1 MEKNVLWKSKQIKER
16 KSPRLRIRPI
26 PKNKTTAFPQTPART
41 TIRKCV
47 KNFLWGI
54 GMLFVMLF
62 SCLQAQ
68 VSLTLSEPTP
78 TDTFYRIAFYNAE
91 NFFDCLHDSGKN
103 DYDFT
108 PTGIKGWGNAKY
120 TQKRNNLFKVIAALN
135 AIHPLVALGMAEIEN
150 DLVLRDLCMGTPL
163 RYLQFGFIHFES
175 PDPRGIDVALLY
187 RKDLLRIDTA
197 FAYPLIIPPD
207 TTGRTRDILYVR
219 ALPLPKVNLPDTLH
233 LFVNHF
239 PSKYGGAQTTDHKR
253 AAAAQLLR
261 TVLDSIVCRNPSAF
275 VLAMGDFNTVPQD
288 SSLHL
293 LRTDPYI
300 NLMHNA
306 RWKGNMGSH
315 KFREKWSTI
324 DHIIVHRSSLPLL
337 HQQQSF
343 RFDPPFLLQEDE
355 KYMGQKP
362 YRTFY
367 GAKHLGG
374 YSDHLPVYVE
384 IKTKKP
390 GSTCLQALPGFESTP
405 MEKPYPHLE

>member
-1 MEKNVLWKSKQIKER
+1 MEKPVSWKSKQIKER
-16 KSPRLRIRPI
+16 KRCRLWRLPI
-26 PKNKTTAFPQTPART
+26 HPTKSAGFSQTPVKTTVRKSVKAFLGGTW
-41 TIRKCV
+41 V
-47 KNFLWGI
+47 FL
-54 GMLFVMLF
+54 LMLF
-62 SCLQAQ
+62 SCVQAE
-68 VSLTLSEPTP
+68 VPPAIATPTI

-103 DYDFT
+103 DHDFT

-135 AIHPLVALGMAEIEN
+135 AIHPLAALGMAEIEN
-150 DLVLRDLCMGTPL
+150 DRVLRDLCMGTPL

-219 ALPLPKVNLPDTLH
+219 ALPMPKVNLPDTLH

-239 PSKYGGAQTTDHKR
+239 PSKYGGTLATDHKR
-253 AAAAQLLR
+253 ATAAQLLR
-261 TVLDSIVCRNPSAF
+261 AILDSIVCRNPSAF

-293 LRTDPYI
+293 LRTDPYV

-306 RWKGNMGSH
+306 HWQGNKGSH

-337 HQQQSF
+337 HRQQSF
-343 RFDPPFLLQEDE
+343 RFEPPFLFQEDE

-367 GAKHLGG
+367 GARYLGG

-390 GSTCLQALPGFESTP
+390 ENPRKQAFPDFESEQT
-405 MEKPYPHLE
+405 EYPYPHLE

>member
-1 MEKNVLWKSKQIKER
+1 MEISLWKVK
-16 KSPRLRIRPI
+16 
-26 PKNKTTAFPQTPART
+26 
-41 TIRKCV
+41 IRKGV

-54 GMLFVMLF
+54 GCLLLMLF
-62 SCLQAQ
+62 SSLQAQ
-68 VSLTLSEPTP
+68 TPPTVSAPIQ

-103 DYDFT
+103 DHDFT

-135 AIHPLVALGMAEIEN
+135 AIHPLAALGMAEIEN
-150 DLVLRDLCMGTPL
+150 DRVLRDLCMGTPL
-163 RYLQFGFIHFES
+163 RYLHFGFVHFES

-197 FAYPLIIPPD
+197 FVYPLIIPPD

-219 ALPLPKVNLPDTLH
+219 ALPQPKVNLPDTLH

-239 PSKYGGAQTTDHKR
+239 PSKYGGVQATDHKR

-261 TVLDSIVCRNPSAF
+261 AALDSIVCRNPSAF

-293 LRTDPYI
+293 LRTAPYV
-300 NLMHNA
+300 NLMHNT
-306 RWKGNMGSH
+306 RWQGKQGSH
-315 KFREKWSTI
+315 KFRENWSTI
-324 DHIIVHRSSLPLL
+324 DHIIVPRSTLTQLHR
-337 HQQQSF
+337 QQSF

-355 KYMGQKP
+355 KYMGHKP
-362 YRTFY
+362 FRTFY
-367 GAKHLGG
+367 GARHLGG
-374 YSDHLPVYVE
+374 YSDHLPVYVDIE
-384 IKTKKP
+384 TKNPENADK
-390 GSTCLQALPGFESTP
+390 QAFPGFEPERT
-405 MEKPYPHLE
+405 EDPYPHLE